1 MKTLPLPSKILL
13 FIALASSSL
22 TLTACG
28 LGSSPTPTPDPLT
41 AVIGELSGEVLV
53 RATEA
58 DQFAPAAVDRVLKTG
73 GELQTGEDGFVR
85 LDLSTGTIVRVTPS
99 TMFTLQVVEPRP
111 DGLFTRLRLS
121 AGELW
126 IILTGGELNV
136 ETPSGLAAVRG
147 SFMHVTVDPATGAA
161 MTDCLEG
168 DCAFNNNGGAV
179 PLVAGQNAFASDANT
194 APQRGRMNA
203 ADVARWTSVNPEAE
217 NVLPGLTETVRALE
231 MSETPLASATPT
243 TTSSPT
249 NTFTPSPS
257 ATATVCPPLPEGWV
271 TMVAQEGDTLE
282 SLAEV
287 FGIEARQ
294 LALGNCFPL
303 SKQLTAGDILFVP
316 PNMAATKTFTPTA
329 STCGAPADWITYT
342 VQLGD
347 SLNGL
352 AEATG
357 TSVAEIQFAN
367 CLEDEINII
376 VGQRLKLPQYPN
388 GATPTTQMLKIDFD
402 PNSISPP
409 TDSELNCSQNI
420 VVVNNVHVTA
430 ISTEINY
437 VKLKYKIDS
446 SDWYY
451 DNNNMR
457 LVSGGPTDAGGW
469 DGFYEGMITID
480 SANAYTPLNSSFL
493 ASIILRPLAA
503 EHTVELWIEAEDVD
517 SNSVEIKASTY
528 KIPDCP

>member
-1 MKTLPLPSKILL
+1 
-13 FIALASSSL
+13 
-22 TLTACG
+22 
-28 LGSSPTPTPDPLT
+28 
-41 AVIGELSGEVLV
+41 
-53 RATEA
+53 
-58 DQFAPAAVDRVLKTG
+58 
-73 GELQTGEDGFVR
+73 
-85 LDLSTGTIVRVTPS
+85 
-99 TMFTLQVVEPRP
+99 MFTLQMIESRP

-126 IILTGGELNV
+126 IILTEGELNV

-147 SFMHVTVDPATGAA
+147 SFMHVTVEPATGAA

-194 APQRGRMNA
+194 SPQRGRMNA

-217 NVLPGLTETVRALE
+217 NVLPDLTETVRALE

-243 TTSSPT
+243 TTFPPT
-249 NTFTPSPS
+249 ITFTPSPS

-271 TMVAQEGDTLE
+271 TMVVQEGDTLE

-329 STCGAPADWITYT
+329 STCGAPAGWVTYT
-342 VQLGD
+342 VQTGD
-347 SLNGL
+347 SLIGL
-352 AEATG
+352 AKATG
-357 TSVAEIQFAN
+357 TSVAEIQYAN
-367 CLEDEINII
+367 CLEDETNIL
-376 VGQRLKLPQYPN
+376 VGQRLKLPQSPDEATPVNSYTPAVVS
-388 GATPTTQMLKIDFD
+388 ATPTNTPTPTPTDKEPVSTATQTQTATSTSTTQLLNIVVDS
-402 PNSISPP
+402 NGISPP
-409 TDSELNCSQNI
+409 TNSELSCAQNL
-420 VVVNNVHVTA
+420 VYVNNVHVTA
-430 ISTEINY
+430 VSTEISY
-437 VKLKYKIDS
+437 VKLKYKIDGS
-446 SDWYY
+446 NWFY
-451 DNNNMR
+451 DNDNMTK
-457 LVSGGPTDAGGW
+457 VSGGPTDAGGW
-469 DGFYEGMITID
+469 EGNYQGIITID
-480 SANAYTPLNSSFL
+480 SANAYIPLNGSFL
-493 ASIILRPLAA
+493 ASIISRPLAA

-517 SNSVEIKASTY
+517 GTFVEVKASTY